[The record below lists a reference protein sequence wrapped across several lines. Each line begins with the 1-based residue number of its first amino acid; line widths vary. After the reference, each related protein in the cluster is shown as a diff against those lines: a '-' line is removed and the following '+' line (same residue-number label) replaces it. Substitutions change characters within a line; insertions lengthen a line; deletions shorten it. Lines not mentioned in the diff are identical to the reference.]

1 MDDVTVNQGA
11 ASTVID
17 LAPVFDDLDIPR
29 GDQFTYTV
37 AVSPPIRPIVEEVIE
52 SSYMDIHQDLLYTHL
67 GDNRGY
73 DSVQHDL
80 RATTSTITSRPSR
93 SARAAEATTAP
104 SRHCRST
111 FSLSLTL
118 VGASKCG
125 LRDSGRNS

>member
-80 RATTSTITSRPSR
+80 ARDNIYNYFETVKVRESSGGNDRA
-93 SARAAEATTAP
+93 EQ
-104 SRHCRST
+104 
-111 FSLSLTL
+111 TL
-118 VGASKCG
+118 PLDFLLEFDAGWGV
-125 LRDSGRNS
+125 